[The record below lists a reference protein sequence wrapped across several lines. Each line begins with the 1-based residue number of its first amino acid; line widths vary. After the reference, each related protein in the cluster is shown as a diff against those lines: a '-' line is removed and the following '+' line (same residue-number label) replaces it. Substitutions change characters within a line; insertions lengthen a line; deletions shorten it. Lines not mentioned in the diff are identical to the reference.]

1 MLIELHIKNFALID
15 EARIDFHSGLNMFT
29 GETGAGK
36 SILIDS
42 INFILGDKQNK
53 DIIRVGKSSAFVEGI
68 FSVTNSDLKE
78 IFQENGIECEDNII
92 ISREINL
99 SGKSVSRINGK
110 AVTVSLLKSVGKHLI
125 DIHGQHEHQSLLSE
139 GSNIKMLDLFCG
151 DKLTLLKEKYTIK
164 YKEYNSLLS
173 KIEGLSTSEK
183 ERLRALDLYSFQNE
197 ELNEAGLEIGED
209 EALKKERDVLVN
221 SQKIHSS
228 LTNVYSKIYMA
239 PIGDSALDALSSSL
253 KSISSI
259 EEYDNNISSI
269 RESLEGI
276 YYQLESVCED
286 VRGYKLSIEYD
297 EDRLNEIEE
306 RLDTI
311 NKLKRKYGSTI
322 EEILEFHREIQ
333 GELLSLEE
341 RDGILDTLECEAKK
355 LIQDLETLADE
366 ITFIRKKKGQVLESM
381 IIEQLKYLG
390 MEKAI
395 FKVSITSEAELLSN
409 GRNKVSFMMT
419 ANPGQP
425 LKPLYKVASGGEMS
439 RIMLAIK
446 TVIAHIDEIPTLI
459 FDEVDT
465 GISGRTA
472 QAVAEKMSNISK
484 SHQLLC
490 VTHLPQIAA
499 MSDCHF
505 KIQKTADNN
514 STETSVKPLTKKE
527 RIEEL
532 ARMLGGIT
540 ITDLTRKNA
549 LEVLE
554 MAQTYKKASV

>member
-15 EARIDFHSGLNMFT
+15 EACISFHRGLNMFT

-53 DIIRVGKSSAFVEGI
+53 DIIRVGEESAFVEGI
-68 FSVTNSDLKE
+68 FSVNNKNINNLFE
-78 IFQENGIECEDNII
+78 ENGIDCEDNII
-92 ISREINL
+92 ISREINK
-99 SGKSVSRINGK
+99 SGKSISRINGK
-110 AVTVSLLKSVGKHLI
+110 AVTVSLLKSIGKHLI
-125 DIHGQHEHQSLLSE
+125 DIHGQHEHQSLLNE
-139 GSNIKMLDLFCG
+139 GSNIHILDLFCG
-151 DKLTLLKEKYTIK
+151 EDLYSIKQEYKDLYKKYISIN
-164 YKEYNSLLS
+164 ERIDS
-173 KIEGLSTSEK
+173 LSTNEK
-183 ERLRALDLYSFQNE
+183 ERLRMIDLLSFQDE
-197 ELNEAGLEIGED
+197 EIREADLRPNED
-209 EALKKERDVLVN
+209 EELKKERDILAN

-228 LTNVYSKIYMA
+228 LTNIYSKLYMA
-239 PIGDSALDALSSSL
+239 QIGDSALDALSSSL
-253 KSISSI
+253 KGISAI
-259 EEYDNNISSI
+259 EEYDTNLASM
-269 RESLEGI
+269 REAIEGV
-276 YYQLESVCED
+276 YYQLESICED
-286 VRGYKLSIEYD
+286 IRGYKIGIDYNEG
-297 EDRLNEIEE
+297 RLNEIEG

-322 EEILEFHREIQ
+322 DEIIDFHNGIQAELSNVLQGDEIIKDLEKERDSLLRDVEILADKITFLR
-333 GELLSLEE
+333 
-341 RDGILDTLECEAKK
+341 KK
-355 LIQDLETLADE
+355 GGQILETM
-366 ITFIRKKKGQVLESM
+366 ITQEF
-381 IIEQLKYLG
+381 KYLG

-395 FKVSITSEAELLSN
+395 FKVSITSEADLHSN
-409 GRNKVSFMMT
+409 GRNKVSFLMT

-425 LKPLYKVASGGEMS
+425 LKPLSKVASGGEMS

-446 TVIAHIDEIPTLI
+446 TVIADIDDIPTLI

-505 KIQKTADNN
+505 KIEKTTSNN
-514 STETSVKPLTKKE
+514 STLTSIKTLTKLE

-532 ARMLGGIT
+532 ARMLGGMT

-554 MAQTYKKASV
+554 MAQSYKKASV